1 MTRDQIVETFIKAAE
16 VDRKL
21 PDTAR
26 PKALKAMSI
35 GYVHTTADM
44 NQWHAEDKHAANWA
58 WLDPAK
64 LKNSTNDIGLW
75 ELSMELMKLVKVENQ
90 RRALWAWSVS
100 RAGGMSLAKWARTVE
115 HVGPATAQHR
125 AMAAITKI
133 HHYLCSNGHLHNEID
148 MNEVLRQ
155 DPEISDK
162 QDIIEVWRPE
172 ESKPLACFFDT
183 DIAGME
189 YAEIQSAKRRERDA
203 RRRQAA

>member
-1 MTRDQIVETFIKAAE
+1 MTREQIIEIFIRAAE

-35 GYVHTTADM
+35 GYVHTTAEM

-64 LKNSTNDIGLW
+64 LKNSTNDMGLW

-100 RAGGMSLAKWARTVE
+100 KAGGMSLAKWSKTVE

-125 AMAAITKI
+125 AMAAITRI
-133 HHYLCSNGHLHNEID
+133 HQYLCSNVDLHNGND
-148 MNEVLRQ
+148 MNEDLRQ
-155 DPEISDK
+155 EPEMPHKSIT
-162 QDIIEVWRPE
+162 VGAWRDE
-172 ESKPLACFFDT
+172 DAKPLACYFDT

-189 YAEIQSAKRRERDA
+189 YAEIQNAKRRERDA